1 MTKVVFFRN
10 DGIFYGF
17 REQGHTGYGE
27 EGYDILC
34 AALSSMSMLII
45 NSVNVVFAGELD
57 YTVDE
62 GATERGTP
70 NRKSKAQHSDSAGQ
84 RSPAVAGRFSSYDF
98 SLYFISVIGAIG
110 VIWTIPITL
119 TTPII
124 LIYKSPSWANSST
137 AASKRAM
144 VSAIDT

>member
-62 GATERGTP
+62 GATEIMVQS
-70 NRKSKAQHSDSAGQ
+70 KSALPEFEEDELK
-84 RSPAVAGRFSSYDF
+84 RYAVSGLFLAYYKQIEDMLEEYYDY
-98 SLYFISVIGAIG
+98 LDVSV
-110 VIWTIPITL
+110 VDRP
-119 TTPII
+119 
-124 LIYKSPSWANSST
+124 Y
-137 AASKRAM
+137 
-144 VSAIDT
+144 DED

>member
-10 DGIFYGF
+10 DGIFYGV

-62 GATERGTP
+62 GATEIMVQS
-70 NRKSKAQHSDSAGQ
+70 KSALPEFEEDEKKRYAISGLFMSYYIQLNDLMEEYYDYLQVEIIDKEYEKPSEAG
-84 RSPAVAGRFSSYDF
+84 
-98 SLYFISVIGAIG
+98 L
-110 VIWTIPITL
+110 
-119 TTPII
+119 
-124 LIYKSPSWANSST
+124 
-137 AASKRAM
+137 
-144 VSAIDT
+144 

>member
-62 GATERGTP
+62 GATEIMVQSKSALP
-70 NRKSKAQHSDSAGQ
+70 EFEEDERKRYAISGL
-84 RSPAVAGRFSSYDF
+84 FMSYYLQLND
-98 SLYFISVIGAIG
+98 LMEEYYDYLQVE
-110 VIWTIPITL
+110 
-119 TTPII
+119 II
-124 LIYKSPSWANSST
+124 DKEYEKPSQA
-137 AASKRAM
+137 
-144 VSAIDT
+144 DL

>member
-17 REQGHTGYGE
+17 RVQGHTGYGE

-62 GATERGTP
+62 GATEIMVQSKSALP
-70 NRKSKAQHSDSAGQ
+70 EFEEDERKRYAISGLFMSYYIQLNDLMEEYYDYLQVEVIDKEYEKPSQSD
-84 RSPAVAGRFSSYDF
+84 
-98 SLYFISVIGAIG
+98 L
-110 VIWTIPITL
+110 
-119 TTPII
+119 
-124 LIYKSPSWANSST
+124 
-137 AASKRAM
+137 
-144 VSAIDT
+144 

>member
-62 GATERGTP
+62 GATEIMVQSKSALP
-70 NRKSKAQHSDSAGQ
+70 EFEEDERKRYAISGL
-84 RSPAVAGRFSSYDF
+84 FMSYYIQLND
-98 SLYFISVIGAIG
+98 LVEEYYDYLQVEVIDKE
-110 VIWTIPITL
+110 
-119 TTPII
+119 
-124 LIYKSPSWANSST
+124 YEKPSQA
-137 AASKRAM
+137 
-144 VSAIDT
+144 DL

>member
-10 DGIFYGF
+10 DGVFYGF

-62 GATERGTP
+62 GATEIMVQSKSALP
-70 NRKSKAQHSDSAGQ
+70 EFEEDERKRYAISGLFMSYYIQLNDLMEEYYDYLQVEIIDKEYEKPSEAG
-84 RSPAVAGRFSSYDF
+84 
-98 SLYFISVIGAIG
+98 L
-110 VIWTIPITL
+110 
-119 TTPII
+119 
-124 LIYKSPSWANSST
+124 
-137 AASKRAM
+137 
-144 VSAIDT
+144 

>member
-62 GATERGTP
+62 GATEIMVQS
-70 NRKSKAQHSDSAGQ
+70 KSALPEFEEDEKKRYAISGLFMSYYIQLNDLMEEYYDYLQVEIIDKEYEKPSEAG
-84 RSPAVAGRFSSYDF
+84 
-98 SLYFISVIGAIG
+98 L
-110 VIWTIPITL
+110 
-119 TTPII
+119 
-124 LIYKSPSWANSST
+124 
-137 AASKRAM
+137 
-144 VSAIDT
+144 

>member
-34 AALSSMSMLII
+34 AALSSMSMLMI

-62 GATERGTP
+62 GATEIMVQSKSALP
-70 NRKSKAQHSDSAGQ
+70 EFEEDERK
-84 RSPAVAGRFSSYDF
+84 RYRLRRF
-98 SLYFISVIGAIG
+98 L
-110 VIWTIPITL
+110 TIPQSRLYIRDL
-119 TTPII
+119 QI
-124 LIYKSPSWANSST
+124 LPLWRLRI
-137 AASKRAM
+137 R
-144 VSAIDT
+144 

>member
-17 REQGHTGYGE
+17 REQGHTGYGD

-62 GATERGTP
+62 GATEIMVQSKSALP
-70 NRKSKAQHSDSAGQ
+70 EFEEDERKRYAISGLFMSYYIQLNDLMEEYYDYLQVEIIDKEYEKPSDADQ
-84 RSPAVAGRFSSYDF
+84 
-98 SLYFISVIGAIG
+98 
-110 VIWTIPITL
+110 
-119 TTPII
+119 
-124 LIYKSPSWANSST
+124 
-137 AASKRAM
+137 
-144 VSAIDT
+144 

>member
-17 REQGHTGYGE
+17 REQGHTGYGD

-45 NSVNVVFAGELD
+45 NSINVVFAGELD

-62 GATERGTP
+62 GATEIMVQ
-70 NRKSKAQHSDSAGQ
+70 SSSALPEFEEDEKK
-84 RSPAVAGRFSSYDF
+84 RYAIAGLFMSYYIQLNDLMEEYYDF
-98 SLYFISVIGAIG
+98 LQVEIIDKEYEKPSEASL
-110 VIWTIPITL
+110 
-119 TTPII
+119 
-124 LIYKSPSWANSST
+124 
-137 AASKRAM
+137 
-144 VSAIDT
+144 

>member
-17 REQGHTGYGE
+17 REQGHTGYGD

-62 GATERGTP
+62 GATEIMVQSKSALP
-70 NRKSKAQHSDSAGQ
+70 EFEEDERKRYAISGL
-84 RSPAVAGRFSSYDF
+84 FMSYYIQLGD
-98 SLYFISVIGAIG
+98 LMEEYYDYLQVE
-110 VIWTIPITL
+110 
-119 TTPII
+119 II
-124 LIYKSPSWANSST
+124 DKEYEKPSEA
-137 AASKRAM
+137 
-144 VSAIDT
+144 DL

>member
-62 GATERGTP
+62 GATEIMVQS
-70 NRKSKAQHSDSAGQ
+70 KSALPEFEEDEKKRYAISGLFMSYYIQLNDLMEEYYDYLQVDVIDKEYEKPSDNDQ
-84 RSPAVAGRFSSYDF
+84 
-98 SLYFISVIGAIG
+98 
-110 VIWTIPITL
+110 
-119 TTPII
+119 
-124 LIYKSPSWANSST
+124 
-137 AASKRAM
+137 
-144 VSAIDT
+144 

>member
-57 YTVDE
+57 YAVDE
-62 GATERGTP
+62 GATEIMVQS
-70 NRKSKAQHSDSAGQ
+70 KSALPEFEEDELKRYAISGL
-84 RSPAVAGRFSSYDF
+84 FMSYYIQLND
-98 SLYFISVIGAIG
+98 LMEEYYDYLQVEIVDKE
-110 VIWTIPITL
+110 
-119 TTPII
+119 
-124 LIYKSPSWANSST
+124 YEKPSQA
-137 AASKRAM
+137 
-144 VSAIDT
+144 DL

>member
-17 REQGHTGYGE
+17 REQGHTGYGD

-45 NSVNVVFAGELD
+45 NSINVVFAGELD

-62 GATERGTP
+62 GATEIVVQSKSALPEFEGDE
-70 NRKSKAQHSDSAGQ
+70 RKRYAISGL
-84 RSPAVAGRFSSYDF
+84 FMSYYIQLND
-98 SLYFISVIGAIG
+98 LVEEYYDYLQIEVIDKE
-110 VIWTIPITL
+110 
-119 TTPII
+119 
-124 LIYKSPSWANSST
+124 YEKPSEEGL
-137 AASKRAM
+137 
-144 VSAIDT
+144 

>member
-57 YTVDE
+57 YAVDE
-62 GATERGTP
+62 GATEIMVQSKSALP
-70 NRKSKAQHSDSAGQ
+70 EFEEDERKRYAISGL
-84 RSPAVAGRFSSYDF
+84 FMSYYIQLND
-98 SLYFISVIGAIG
+98 LMEEYYDYLQVEIVDKE
-110 VIWTIPITL
+110 
-119 TTPII
+119 
-124 LIYKSPSWANSST
+124 YEKPSQA
-137 AASKRAM
+137 
-144 VSAIDT
+144 DL

>member
-62 GATERGTP
+62 GATEIMVQSKSALP
-70 NRKSKAQHSDSAGQ
+70 EFEEDERKRYAISGLFMSYYIQLNDLMEEYYDYLQVEIIDKEYEKPSEAG
-84 RSPAVAGRFSSYDF
+84 
-98 SLYFISVIGAIG
+98 L
-110 VIWTIPITL
+110 
-119 TTPII
+119 
-124 LIYKSPSWANSST
+124 
-137 AASKRAM
+137 
-144 VSAIDT
+144 